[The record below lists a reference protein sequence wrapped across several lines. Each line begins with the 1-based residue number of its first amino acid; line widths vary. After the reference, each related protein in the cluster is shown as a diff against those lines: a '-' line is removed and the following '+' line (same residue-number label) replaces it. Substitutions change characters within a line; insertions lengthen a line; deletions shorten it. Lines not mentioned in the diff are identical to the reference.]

1 VTLPR
6 LTKLELEIME
16 VLWRRGASSVREIQE
31 ELPGKSR
38 PAYTTVQTM
47 VYRLEKKRALRRAK
61 KIGNAHIFEPVVSRA
76 AAHRR
81 LVDELLGFFGGR
93 IQPIVA
99 HLVESGRLTPEDVQ
113 EAERTL
119 RRFTRKD
126 KAE

>member
-6 LTKLELEIME
+6 LTKPELEIME

-38 PAYTTVQTM
+38 SAYTTVQTM

>member
-1 VTLPR
+1 MLPK
-6 LTKLELEIME
+6 LTRLELEIME
-16 VLWRRGASSVREIQE
+16 VFWRRGPSSVREIQE
-31 ELPGKSR
+31 DLPGKTR

-47 VYRLEKKRALRRAK
+47 VYRLERKRALRRAR
-61 KIGNAHIFEPVVSRA
+61 KIGNAHIFEPLVSRV

-93 IQPIVA
+93 MQPIVA

-119 RRFTRKD
+119 RKFARKD
-126 KAE
+126 KE

>member
-1 VTLPR
+1 MLPK
-6 LTKLELEIME
+6 LTRLELEIME
-16 VLWRRGASSVREIQE
+16 VLWRRGPSSVREIQE
-31 ELPGKSR
+31 DLPGKTR

-47 VYRLEKKRALRRAK
+47 VYRLERKRALRRAR
-61 KIGNAHIFEPVVSRA
+61 KIGNAHIFEPLVSRV

-119 RRFTRKD
+119 RKFARKD
-126 KAE
+126 KE

>member
-1 VTLPR
+1 MTLPR

>member
-1 VTLPR
+1 
-6 LTKLELEIME
+6 ME
-16 VLWRRGASSVREIQE
+16 VFWRRGPSSVREIQE
-31 ELPGKSR
+31 DLPGKTR

-47 VYRLEKKRALRRAK
+47 VYRLERKRALRRAR
-61 KIGNAHIFEPVVSRA
+61 KIGNAHIFEPLVSRV

-93 IQPIVA
+93 MQPIVA

-119 RRFTRKD
+119 RKFARKD
-126 KAE
+126 KE

>member
-1 VTLPR
+1 MTLPR
-6 LTKLELEIME
+6 LTKLEFEIME